1 MQQSADSKK
10 QFGVLGLKFSGWGG
24 WQKMGSLSAKLPTP
38 NVKLLAITAVLT
50 LFLAA
55 GASLTSP
62 DATVCAGGLCQG
74 CYCDQI
80 INGTCFVGGAPSG
93 CIGCVGNC
101 LSTDNCS
108 CRPGVGGCGAVI
120 AWCRH
125 SDCQPQPTAV
135 PTSTPT
141 PLPTA
146 TPTAVPTATPTP
158 PACAD
163 GTQYIHEELPNVIWE
178 SLPDFPVA
186 VHQDPTFRGFDLEIE
201 ATAGFAERRE
211 IQLAQVCVS
220 GSGDYP
226 AACPGGGWS
235 WQCRDVVIEHHDD
248 PIVQIDLPMRL
259 ADSTVD
265 WLNGLKGR
273 YYGATTKEGLPK
285 VFELWDG
292 NALYVKTGLSRYP
305 AQDPGVHGGRIVVM
319 TQGTAISPPKSV
331 STPYEVK
338 VWLVDS
344 TLGE

>member
-1 MQQSADSKK
+1 M
-10 QFGVLGLKFSGWGG
+10 
-24 WQKMGSLSAKLPTP
+24 
-38 NVKLLAITAVLT
+38 
-50 LFLAA
+50 
-55 GASLTSP
+55 
-62 DATVCAGGLCQG
+62 
-74 CYCDQI
+74 
-80 INGTCFVGGAPSG
+80 
-93 CIGCVGNC
+93 
-101 LSTDNCS
+101 
-108 CRPGVGGCGAVI
+108 I

-211 IQLAQVCVS
+211 IQLAQVCVN

-226 AACPGGGWS
+226 AACPGGAWS

-273 YYGATTKEGLPK
+273 YYGATTKEGL
-285 VFELWDG
+285 
-292 NALYVKTGLSRYP
+292 AQGLRAVGRQRP
-305 AQDPGVHGGRIVVM
+305 LRQDRPQPLPGPGPRRPRRADCGDDPGHA
-319 TQGTAISPPKSV
+319 TQ
-331 STPYEVK
+331 
-338 VWLVDS
+338 
-344 TLGE
+344 